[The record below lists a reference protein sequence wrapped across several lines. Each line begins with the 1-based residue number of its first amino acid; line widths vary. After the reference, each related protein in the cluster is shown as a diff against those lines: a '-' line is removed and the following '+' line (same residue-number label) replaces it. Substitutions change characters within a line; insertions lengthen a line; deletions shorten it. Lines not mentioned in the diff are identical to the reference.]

1 MSMSEEE
8 STTTLTGSGSDSPP
22 SESFDW
28 KSAVSEEVRSDPS
41 LSTIKDIDG
50 LAKSYVHS
58 QKMIGADKVMAPR
71 EDWGDSEWSDFFEK
85 TGRPSTAADYSQPEV
100 ELPDGYSV
108 PDETIKELKDK
119 FHEAGLSDKQAK
131 ILTSHYM
138 ESGAKAYSDNNS
150 NHESQQNEAIEAL
163 RSDYGRD
170 YDLNV
175 ELARSALN
183 KFGSQ
188 ELTEYLDSSGFGNNP
203 HLIRAFVNIG
213 KSVLEDDARGGSSTM
228 ALGGPIAAQAEIT
241 TIRGDEAFMSRLT
254 NRDAVGHKEAL
265 AQWEQLHR
273 QGYSA

>member
-1 MSMSEEE
+1 
-8 STTTLTGSGSDSPP
+8 
-22 SESFDW
+22 
-28 KSAVSEEVRSDPS
+28 
-41 LSTIKDIDG
+41 
-50 LAKSYVHS
+50 
-58 QKMIGADKVMAPR
+58 
-71 EDWGDSEWSDFFEK
+71 
-85 TGRPSTAADYSQPEV
+85 
-100 ELPDGYSV
+100 
-108 PDETIKELKDK
+108 
-119 FHEAGLSDKQAK
+119 
-131 ILTSHYM
+131 M